1 MPSHFQMTIYTAGS
15 DDINVEYVEAKF
27 VYNGTNRNW
36 PKTAIYETA
45 WKSQDP
51 HWARPRLTF
60 NLLLK
65 NQGWF

>member
-1 MPSHFQMTIYTAGS
+1 MTIYTAGS

-45 WKSQDP
+45 WKSQE
-51 HWARPRLTF
+51 PRLTF

-65 NQGWF
+65 NPGWF